1 MPKFTLI
8 KHGEGDDPSVT
19 MEFESDI
26 LEVVRENIEDFVRGS
41 GFFLEPHLEERDVFD
56 QFDKSIPGDWVDDR
70 SEFSFTLDK

>member
-8 KHGEGDDPSVT
+8 KHGEGENPSVT

-41 GFFLEPHLEERDVFD
+41 GFFLEPQLEERDVFD
-56 QFDKSIPGDWVDDR
+56 QMTPVDWN
-70 SEFSFTLDK
+70 FNLDFLEK

>member
-8 KHGEGDDPSVT
+8 KHGEGENPSVT

-41 GFFLEPHLEERDVFD
+41 GFFLEPEIEERDVFD
-56 QFDKSIPGDWVDDR
+56 QITPVDW
-70 SEFSFTLDK
+70 SFNLDFLEK